1 VKPGKL
7 SLQVFAKTFIRSSY
21 CTNLVRKKLELT
33 LFRFFPDYVA
43 PSLADAGGWFGYF
56 ALSERLWRTNQSILR

>member
-1 VKPGKL
+1 VKPGKS

-21 CTNLVRKKLELT
+21 CTNLVRKKLKLT
-33 LFRFFPDYVA
+33 LFFPDHVA

-56 ALSERLWRTNQSILR
+56 ALSERLWRTNPS